1 MDIGYIV
8 KHTYGGTEILT
19 YRKTALSSPAEL
31 ALRMVERWGMI
42 CCIPEGEDSA
52 GRGISRLMT
61 PEELIARACAVAELA
76 ISEFDKR
83 GLVLHLPAPEMGDK

>member
-1 MDIGYIV
+1 MDIGYLT
-8 KHTYGGTEILT
+8 KQTRSGTDILT

-42 CCIPEGEDSA
+42 CCIPDGEDSA

-61 PEELIARACAVAELA
+61 PEELIARACAVAELT
-76 ISEFDKR
+76 IIEFDKR
-83 GLVLHLPAPEMGDK
+83 GLVLHLPTPEMGGE